1 MKKYPYLI
9 TGSLAFLA
17 FGCALFGD
25 GAKITALITGQ
36 NAFVSS
42 KDLVPGSFRK
52 ITVPDL
58 PAPMPPAGRGGG
70 GFGKAPAPPVGALPK
85 VPAGFKVD
93 VFADNLKAPRQ
104 IRRAPN
110 GDLFVMEQNA
120 GQITILRG
128 NKDGK
133 VETTSVYATGL
144 NTNFGINFYPNGP
157 NPQWVYV
164 GNTGSVVRF
173 PYKNGDL
180 KATGPAET
188 LISDIPPR
196 GNHSTRDIVFSKDGT
211 KMFVAV
217 GSADNVSDT
226 PAGLVQEHRANVL
239 QYTPEGKFV
248 KIYASGIRN
257 PVGLGINP
265 TTGELWVSV
274 NERDNLGDNLVPDYI
289 TSVKEDGF
297 YGWPWFYIGKHEDP
311 RAKMERPADKTIDKD
326 IVPDVLMQPHNA
338 SLGLT
343 FYDGTKVPGRVSRE
357 DLLSRQRARIVE
369 SVYAIRAM
377 SWFECRSRRANPVAP
392 TRDFMTFPGG
402 DSTWGRPVG
411 VVTGSDGALYVTDEH
426 LETRSGGSVL
436 PSSLDVLI
444 SGGAALRRCPVFFS
458 QSTSVNL
465 CIYLFIL
472 LLRLVV
478 GSRPNS

>member
-1 MKKYPYLI
+1 MRKLQY
-9 TGSLAFLA
+9 SLAGGISLLA
-17 FGCALFGD
+17 CAWVLQGN
-25 GAKITALITGQ
+25 GAKITGLITGT
-36 NAFVSS
+36 NAFVSA
-42 KDLVPGSFRK
+42 KDLKPGEFRK
-52 ITVPDL
+52 ITVADL
-58 PAPMPPAGRGGG
+58 PEPMPPTGRGGF
-70 GFGKAPAPPVGALPK
+70 GFGPPPKPPAGALPA
-85 VPAGFKVD
+85 VPAGFQVAA
-93 VFADNLKAPRQ
+93 FTTGLKAPRQ

-110 GDLFVMEQNA
+110 GDLFVMEQAA

-133 VETTSVYATGL
+133 PETTSVYATGL

-226 PAGLVQEHRANVL
+226 QSVQEHRANIL

-265 TTGELWVSV
+265 ETGELWTSV
-274 NERDNLGDNLVPDYI
+274 NERDMLGDNLVPDYI

-297 YGWPWFYIGKHEDP
+297 YGWPWFYIGKHADD
-311 RAKMERPADKTIDKD
+311 RAKMVRPADKTMDRV
-326 IVPDVLMQPHNA
+326 IVPDVLLQPHNA

-343 FYDGTKVPGRVSRE
+343 FYDGTMFPAEYKGDLFAAEHGSWNRTTPSGHELVRVPLQNGKSNG
-357 DLLSRQRARIVE
+357 
-369 SVYAIRAM
+369 VYQ
-377 SWFECRSRRANPVAP
+377 
-392 TRDFMTFPGG
+392 DFMTFPGG
-402 DSTWGRPVG
+402 DGTWGRPVG
-411 VVTGSDGALYVTDEH
+411 VVTGTDGALYVTDDAENMVW
-426 LETRSGGSVL
+426 R
-436 PSSLDVLI
+436 I
-444 SGGAALRRCPVFFS
+444 S
-458 QSTSVNL
+458 TTK
-465 CIYLFIL
+465 
-472 LLRLVV
+472 
-478 GSRPNS
+478 

>member
-1 MKKYPYLI
+1 MKKYRHI
-9 TGSLAFLA
+9 IAGGAAFLA
-17 FGCALFGD
+17 LGLVLSGN
-25 GAKITALITGQ
+25 GAKVTALITGT

-52 ITVPDL
+52 IAVADL
-58 PAPMPPAGRGGG
+58 PEPNPPTGRGAPFARPTPPPAG
-70 GFGKAPAPPVGALPK
+70 AMPAVPK
-85 VPAGFKVD
+85 GFKVEA
-93 VFADNLKAPRQ
+93 FAEGLKAPRQ

-133 VETTSVYATGL
+133 PETTSVYATGL
-144 NTNFGINFYPNGP
+144 TTNFGINFYPIGA

-180 KATGPAET
+180 KATGPSEM
-188 LISDIPPR
+188 LISDLPPR

-217 GSADNVSDT
+217 GSADNVSDNQ
-226 PAGLVQEHRANVL
+226 PVQEHRANIL
-239 QYTPEGKFV
+239 EYTPEGKFV

-265 TTGELWVSV
+265 ETGELWCSV
-274 NERDNLGDNLVPDYI
+274 NERDMLGDNLVPDYI

-297 YGWPWFYIGKHEDP
+297 YGWPWFYIGQHEDK
-311 RAKMERPADKTIDKD
+311 RAKMERPADKTEDKV

-343 FYDGTKVPGRVSRE
+343 FYDGKMFPKEYQGDLFAAEHGSWNRSTPSGHELVRVPLNKGKS
-357 DLLSRQRARIVE
+357 DG
-369 SVYAIRAM
+369 VY
-377 SWFECRSRRANPVAP
+377 E
-392 TRDFMTFPGG
+392 DFMTFPGG

-411 VVTGSDGALYVTDEH
+411 VVTGTDGALYVTDD
-426 LETRSGGSVL
+426 TGNKVWRISV
-436 PSSLDVLI
+436 
-444 SGGAALRRCPVFFS
+444 AK
-458 QSTSVNL
+458 
-465 CIYLFIL
+465 
-472 LLRLVV
+472 
-478 GSRPNS
+478 